1 MSLLVF
7 HIAYSFGSHIERV
20 HLHITDIYTQIEKK
34 TIPFN
39 PFIVYRL
46 YCSTWNRPI
55 DKRIWTW
62 LQPRRRSAL
71 SKKRPMRPRTTL
83 MFSLNFLRLPL
94 WRLLS
99 GQPRPQQHG
108 KPMFD
113 HPSVLRSELVY
124 RILYVMQ
131 NFQLFQERKTNII
144 LILVSQYFTAVKKIL
159 CEVG

>member
-1 MSLLVF
+1 M
-7 HIAYSFGSHIERV
+7 
-20 HLHITDIYTQIEKK
+20 
-34 TIPFN
+34 PFN

-62 LQPRRRSAL
+62 LQPQRRSAL

-83 MFSLNFLRLPL
+83 MFSLNFLRLPP

-124 RILYVMQ
+124 RIICNAELPIIS
-131 NFQLFQERKTNII
+131 RKKNII
-144 LILVSQYFTAVKKIL
+144 LMCCARPESLTEK
-159 CEVG
+159 C

>member
-1 MSLLVF
+1 MCT
-7 HIAYSFGSHIERV
+7 Y
-20 HLHITDIYTQIEKK
+20 ITHKYIYTDRKK
-34 TIPFN
+34 IPMPFN

-62 LQPRRRSAL
+62 LQPQRRSAL

-83 MFSLNFLRLPL
+83 MFSLNFLRLPP

-108 KPMFD
+108 KPMLD

-124 RILYVMQ
+124 RIICNAELPIIS
-131 NFQLFQERKTNII
+131 RKKNII
-144 LILVSQYFTAVKKIL
+144 LMCCARPESLTEKF
-159 CEVG
+159 

>member
-1 MSLLVF
+1 MCT
-7 HIAYSFGSHIERV
+7 Y
-20 HLHITDIYTQIEKK
+20 ITHKYIYTDRKK
-34 TIPFN
+34 NLMPFN

-62 LQPRRRSAL
+62 LQPQRRSAL

-83 MFSLNFLRLPL
+83 MFSLNFLRLPP

-124 RILYVMQ
+124 RIICNAELPIIS
-131 NFQLFQERKTNII
+131 RKKNII
-144 LILVSQYFTAVKKIL
+144 LMCCARPESLTEK
-159 CEVG
+159 C

>member
-1 MSLLVF
+1 MCT
-7 HIAYSFGSHIERV
+7 Y
-20 HLHITDIYTQIEKK
+20 ITHKYIYTDRKK
-34 TIPFN
+34 KPMPFN

-62 LQPRRRSAL
+62 LQPQRRSAL

-83 MFSLNFLRLPL
+83 MFSLNFLRLPP

-124 RILYVMQ
+124 RIICNAELPIIS
-131 NFQLFQERKTNII
+131 RKKNII
-144 LILVSQYFTAVKKIL
+144 LMCCARPESLTEKF
-159 CEVG
+159 